1 MSRQKT
7 RPLVR
12 RAKSPSH
19 YKGTLSE
26 DEIKKMVQ
34 EAEKY
39 KSKDEEHRKK
49 I

>member
-1 MSRQKT
+1 
-7 RPLVR
+7 
-12 RAKSPSH
+12 
-19 YKGTLSE
+19 LSK

-39 KSKDEEHRKK
+39 NSKDEEHRKK

>member
-1 MSRQKT
+1 MSLQKT
-7 RPLVR
+7 RPLAR
-12 RAKSPSH
+12 TAKSPSH
-19 YKGTLSE
+19 YKARLSK

-39 KSKDEEHRKK
+39 NSKDEEHRKK